1 MKKLFVL
8 AMLASAS
15 CLFLTSC
22 DPNSLDP
29 NRNEEN
35 ELTPEARFWD
45 VVGNLVSMKD
55 ITPDYKGKTFVPII
69 GNPDNGDE
77 SVRVVAANSLEYAV
91 DLFNAMTGSSIDVNT
106 TTRTWTDS
114 EVGTMVWT
122 KDDSGKAWATV
133 DVNIPCVP
141 TLHKI
146 IYRSPDQ
153 GDVNGSVGDNGSA
166 YYRFGDIIS
175 RTRPEDGVLEYWI
188 CTRPAFGPE
197 GKGDS
202 HWVSVSPLPE
212 KNIWPYNSTDPEQH
226 GKPHE
231 ASNKMHYGLPTG
243 LKSGEV
249 QIQNL
254 SELLYAIYFPTEYMR
269 NITNYSTESRF
280 GSPSGM
286 PIFKD
291 FHVSNIKYH
300 NEAFWSNVQKAWKE
314 KGIARRVFGLSDQ
327 DLEAALTSERGLHFI
342 HKNYSWSTSLSNKPK
357 LYQVQNQLITSDN
370 NKRNMHKQTL
380 STVTA
385 QVVKPKTYTQSNI
398 NYPFDVKTECTV
410 DKPYIQKPDF
420 FGDNDPRW
428 MVRFADGDEL
438 AENGKWDPQQPLS
451 GFEKHRGGEVYRYYS
466 DVFPDH
472 NLTDAPEI
480 SDLRRGIVNDV
491 TLWDKSEYSGIHH
504 YELGDV
510 LRDDE
515 GRTWFVVSISG
526 ADQKAPYAELVSFE
540 GIQTANVNAMASN
553 IATKEQAQ
561 RVAVWLWFL
570 FRESYKNPDGPAKTI
585 AANIKNNANV
595 DLSKLAESLT
605 GQNSSGQQNDV
616 DHFSFAYSISNGA
629 RQNLM
634 RYFAISTSY
643 ETFTYLWSK
652 YPSSNV
658 TQLEKYEKMTSS
670 DFSNLEICLQ
680 DIADDSKVSS
690 YANDAIAKAPLKGST
705 TATPAR
711 TSADSRASNVSNY
724 FYNASTWAS
733 GSNPTGMWNEPVLFF
748 RAAVLYDRGGEYST
762 KTKDGR
768 TLTMVSNVTNLSQP
782 SATWSHSFW
791 AGQTGSYRKENGA
804 NASIPSW
811 QSAWGQ

>member
-1 MKKLFVL
+1 MKKYLIIAFAAL
-8 AMLASAS
+8 ALLAACNPDNYESDRDEDGNV
-15 CLFLTSC
+15 TS
-22 DPNSLDP
+22 DES
-29 NRNEEN
+29 
-35 ELTPEARFWD
+35 RFWD

-55 ITPDYKGKTFVPII
+55 ITADYKGKTFTPTI

-77 SVRVVAANSLEYAV
+77 SVRVVATNTLEYAV
-91 DLFNAMTGSSIDVNT
+91 DLFNAMTGSSIDENT
-106 TTRTWTDS
+106 ATYTWKDS
-114 EVGTMVWT
+114 EIGKMVWNQ
-122 KDDSGKAWATV
+122 DLSGMAWATV
-133 DVNIPCVP
+133 DVEIPSVP
-141 TLHKI
+141 SLHKI
-146 IYRSPDQ
+146 IYRSPEQ
-153 GDVNGSVGDNGSA
+153 GDVNGSVGDGGSA
-166 YYRFGDIIS
+166 YYRFGDVIS

-188 CTRPAFGPE
+188 CTRPAFDPE

-202 HWVSVSPLPE
+202 HWVSISPLPIE
-212 KNIWPYNSTDPEQH
+212 NVWPYNSTKEEQH
-226 GKPHE
+226 GKPHK
-231 ASNKMHYGLPTG
+231 ASNDMYYGLPTG
-243 LKSGEV
+243 LGDCSV

-254 SELLYAIYFPTEYMR
+254 AELLYAIYYPSDYIT
-269 NITNYSTESRF
+269 NVTNYSTIGTF
-280 GSPSGM
+280 GKPGGL

-291 FHVSNIKYH
+291 FHVTNIKYH
-300 NEAFWSNVQKAWKE
+300 NEAYWNNVQKAWKE

-327 DLEAALTSERGLHFI
+327 DLAAAIVSERGLHFI

-357 LYQVQNQLITSDN
+357 LYQIQQQLTTEDDK
-370 NKRNMHKQTL
+370 KRNMHKQT
-380 STVTA
+380 SATVSA
-385 QVVKPKTYTQSNI
+385 QVVVPKNFTRSNT

-410 DKPYIQKPDF
+410 DKPYIQKPEF
-420 FGDNDPRW
+420 FSDNDPRW
-428 MVRFADGDEL
+428 MVRVADGDEL

-480 SDLRRGIVNDV
+480 SDLRRGIVNDP
-491 TLWDKSEYSGIHH
+491 TLWDKSEYSGDHH

-515 GRTWFVVSISG
+515 GHTWFVVSIAG
-526 ADQKAPYAELVSFE
+526 ADQKSPYAELVSFD
-540 GIQTANVNAMASN
+540 GIQTANVNAMATN

-570 FRESYKNPDGPAKTI
+570 FREAYKNPDGPAKAI
-585 AANIKNNANV
+585 VANIKNNANV
-595 DLSKLAESLT
+595 DISKLAEALA
-605 GQNSSGQQNDV
+605 GQSSGGNIE
-616 DHFSFAYSISNGA
+616 HFSFAYSITNGV

-634 RYFAISTSY
+634 RYFAISTAY

-658 TQLEKYEKMTSS
+658 TQLDKYSTMTSS
-670 DFSNLEICLQ
+670 SFSNLEICLQ
-680 DIADDSKVSS
+680 DIADASKVSS
-690 YANDAIAKAPLKGST
+690 YGNDAIAKAPLNGST

-711 TSADSRASNVSNY
+711 TSSDSRAENVNNY

-762 KTKDGR
+762 KTKDGK

-782 SATWSHSFW
+782 SATWSHSMW
-791 AGQTGSYRKENGA
+791 SGQTGSYRKENGA
-804 NASIPSW
+804 NASIPTW
-811 QSAWGQ
+811 QSAWGK

>member
-1 MKKLFVL
+1 MTKFLRISAVAAALCLL
-8 AMLASAS
+8 ACNPDGINPDGNGKNDAS
-15 CLFLTSC
+15 
-22 DPNSLDP
+22 DD
-29 NRNEEN
+29 
-35 ELTPEARFWD
+35 ARFWD
-45 VVGNLVSMKD
+45 VVGNLVSMND
-55 ITPDYKGKTFVPII
+55 ITPDYKGKTFTPII

-91 DLFNAMTGSSIDVNT
+91 DLFNSMTGASVEEST
-106 TTRTWTDS
+106 TTYTWKDS
-114 EVGTMVWT
+114 AIGTMVWT

-141 TLHKI
+141 TLNKI
-146 IYRSPDQ
+146 IYRSPAQ

-175 RTRPEDGVLEYWI
+175 RTRAEDGVLEYWI
-188 CTRPAFGPE
+188 CVRPAFGPE

-202 HWVSVSPLPE
+202 HWISISPLPE
-212 KNIWPYNSTDPEQH
+212 ENIWPYNSTKPEQK

-231 ASNKMHYGLPTG
+231 ASNKMHYGLPYG
-243 LKSGEV
+243 LRDGSK

-254 SELLYAIYFPTEYMR
+254 AELLYAIYFPDQYVT
-269 NITNYSTESRF
+269 NVTNYSTESTF
-280 GSPSGM
+280 GSPGGLL
-286 PIFKD
+286 IFND

-314 KGIARRVFGLSDQ
+314 KGIARRVFGVSDQ
-327 DLEAALTSERGLHFI
+327 DLIAALTSERGLHFI
-342 HKNYSWSTSLSNKPK
+342 HKSYSWSTTLSNKPK
-357 LYQVQNQLITSDN
+357 LYQVQQQFTTEDN
-370 NKRNMHKQTL
+370 KKRNMRKQTT

-385 QVVKPKTYTQSNI
+385 QVVTPKNYTVSNT
-398 NYPFDVKTECTV
+398 NYPFDIKTETSV
-410 DKPYIQKPDF
+410 DKPYIQKQEF

-428 MVRFADGDEL
+428 MVRFADGEEL

-480 SDLRRGIVNDV
+480 SDLRRGIVNDI
-491 TLWDKSEYSGIHH
+491 TLWNKSEYSGDHH

-515 GRTWFVVSISG
+515 GRNWFVVSIAG
-526 ADQKAPYAELVSFE
+526 ADQKSPYAEVICFD
-540 GIQTANVNAMASN
+540 GIQTANVSAMASN

-570 FRESYKNPDGPAKTI
+570 FREAYKNPEGPAKAI
-585 AANIKNNANV
+585 LANIKNNANV
-595 DLSKLAESLT
+595 DLSKLAKALV
-605 GQNSSGQQNDV
+605 GQNTSGQLSNIE
-616 DHFSFAYSISNGA
+616 HFSVAYSITNGA

-652 YPSSNV
+652 YPSSNI

-680 DIADDSKVSS
+680 DIADANKVST
-690 YANDAIAKAPLKGST
+690 YGNDVIAKAPLNEGSAST
-705 TATPAR
+705 SIR
-711 TSADSRASNVSNY
+711 TNPDSRASNVSNY
-724 FYNASTWAS
+724 FYNASTWAA
-733 GSNPTGMWNEPVLFF
+733 GTNPTGMWNEPVLFF

-768 TLTMVSNVTNLSQP
+768 TLTMVSKVTNLSQP
-782 SATWSHSFW
+782 TATWTHSMW
-791 AGQTGSYRKENGA
+791 SGQTGSYRKENGA
-804 NASIPSW
+804 NASVPSW
-811 QSAWGQ
+811 QSAWAQ